1 MEKYVFD
8 DNAKALLESSCVP
21 FAIFQFLDGRVVTH
35 LLTDGFLNIVGMDR
49 ETAYDHM
56 ENHIYDNDHP
66 DDVARL
72 GNAVIDF
79 ATGKSDF
86 NIVYRTMTPDGY
98 HILHAKGKHVN
109 APTGEQLAVI
119 WYSDE
124 GPYTDDKKHLFEQ
137 AMENLLLNHGCIQ
150 DLGYDSMTGLPN
162 MNYFFKL
169 AEKTRDDIF
178 AKGETPVLLY
188 FDFNDMRNYN
198 LRYGFSEGDK
208 LIVGLSRI
216 LSAHFSNIN
225 CSRLSGDHFVAVT
238 SDKGLEQVLH
248 EIFEESKN
256 LNDGKS
262 LCVRTGIYKREG
274 EVVPVGIACDRAK
287 MACDSKKNIA
297 ESSFAYYSD
306 SLLKDAQLRHYII
319 ENIDTAIKEKW
330 IQVYYQPIVR
340 SVNERVCDEEALAR
354 WIDPNRGF
362 LSPADFIPV
371 LEESK
376 LLYKLDL
383 YILDQILDR
392 MKLFEEKGFHIVP
405 CSINISRNDFD
416 KCDVVEEIRRRVD
429 DAGVGRDKITVEIT
443 ESAVGEDIDYLSSQV
458 DRFNELGFSV
468 WMDDY
473 GTGYSSPDILQQIR
487 FSTIKLDMTFMR
499 SFDKTKKSRIII
511 SELINMALNLNM
523 EVVVEGVE
531 TEEQVQFLKEA
542 GATKMQGYYFCK
554 PVPVDKILERY
565 EAGTQIGFEDPKE
578 SDYYAAIGRFNI
590 YNIAAVSGDENQSD
604 YFNTVPIA
612 IFEVTDKDISII
624 RSNRSYQKTA
634 KNIFRTEDIYAKM
647 PFEVFTGETKE
658 NFLDL
663 ILNCAEKGGQ
673 AIENRSLDKNYNA
686 NMLFRRVAV
695 NSVTGIKAVAVMLL
709 DIKEKK
715 KGIEALSFGDIAQ
728 ALSVDYLDL
737 YYVDLETEEY
747 AEFLPDED
755 RHDMSIE
762 RNGDHFFENS
772 RKDAKK
778 MLHADD
784 QERFIALFNK
794 ELILDEI
801 ENEGCFTTIYRYLL
815 NGEPI
820 YVNLKAVLSED
831 KKHLIIGVND
841 VDDEVRENQEM
852 MRAAE
857 ALTIFSRIKALSG
870 SYVAFYTV
878 DLLTDDYYLYDATQD
893 FSDMVAEKVG
903 SDFFGV
909 GLDEGCAVIAPEDV
923 DHFTNNFEKSVML
936 DAIDKTGLFS
946 MKYHLMIGGEYQE
959 VCLKAAK
966 LVEDGSEK
974 LIVGVEKISDS
985 IK

>member
-1 MEKYVFD
+1 MEEYVFD
-8 DNAKALLESSCVP
+8 DNAKKLLESSCVP

-79 ATGKSDF
+79 ATGKNDF

-98 HILHAKGKHVN
+98 HIIHAKGKHVN

-287 MACDSKKNIA
+287 MACDSKRNIA

-354 WIDPNRGF
+354 WIDPNMGF

-429 DAGVGRDKITVEIT
+429 DAGIGHDKITVEIT

-565 EAGTQIGFEDPKE
+565 EAGIQIGFEDPKE

-590 YNIAAVSGDENQSD
+590 YNIATVSGNEDQSD

-647 PFEVFTGETKE
+647 PFEVFSGETKE

-673 AIENRSLDKNYNA
+673 AIENRSLDKNYTA

-794 ELILDEI
+794 ETILDEI

-852 MRAAE
+852 MRAE
-857 ALTIFSRIKALSG
+857 EELTIFSRIKALSG

-878 DLLTDDYYLYDATQD
+878 DLITDDYYLYDATQD
-893 FSDMVAEKVG
+893 FSEMVAEKVG

-909 GLDEGCAVIAPEDV
+909 GLDEACAVIAPEDV
-923 DHFTNNFEKSVML
+923 DHFTNNFKKSVML

-946 MKYHLMIGGEYQE
+946 MKYHLMIGGENKE

-966 LVEDGSEK
+966 IVEDGSEK

>member
-1 MEKYVFD
+1 MEKYVFA

-35 LLTDGFLNIVGMDR
+35 LLTDGFLDIVGMDR
-49 ETAYDHM
+49 KTAHDRM
-56 ENHIYDNDHP
+56 DNHIYDNDHP

-72 GNAVIDF
+72 GNAVIEF
-79 ATGKSDF
+79 ASGNSDL
-86 NIVYRTMTPDGY
+86 NILYRTMTPDGY
-98 HILHAKGKHVN
+98 HILHARGKHVN
-109 APTGEQLAVI
+109 APTGEQLAVV

-124 GPYTDDKKHLFEQ
+124 GPYSEENKHLFEQ
-137 AMENLLLNHGCIQ
+137 AMEHLLLDHGCIQ

-169 AEKTRDDIF
+169 SEKTVDDIL
-178 AKGETPVLLY
+178 KRGETPVLLY

-198 LRYGFSEGDK
+198 LRYGFAEGDK

-216 LSAHFSNIN
+216 LSLHFSNIN
-225 CSRLSGDHFVAVT
+225 CSRLSGDHFVAIT
-238 SDKGLEQVLH
+238 GDKGLEQILY

-262 LCVRTGIYKREG
+262 LCVRTGIYKYAG
-274 EVVPVGIACDRAK
+274 EAEPVGIACDRAK
-287 MACDSKKNIA
+287 MACDSTRDIT

-306 SLLKDAQLRHYII
+306 DLLKAAQLRHYII
-319 ENIDTAIKEKW
+319 ENIDRAINEKW

-354 WIDPNRGF
+354 WIDPNMGF
-362 LSPADFIPV
+362 MSPADFIPV

-383 YILDQILDR
+383 YILEQILDR
-392 MKLFEEKGFHIVP
+392 MKLFKEKGFHIVP

-416 KCDVVEEIRRRVD
+416 KCDIVEEIRRRVD
-429 DAGVGRDKITVEIT
+429 ESGVGRDKITVEIT

-458 DRFNELGFSV
+458 DKLNSLGFSV

-499 SFDKTKKSRIII
+499 SFDKTRKSRIII

-531 TEEQVQFLKEA
+531 TEEQVRFLKDV

-554 PVPVDKILERY
+554 PLSVDKILERY
-565 EAGTQIGFEDPKE
+565 DKGTQIGFENPME
-578 SDYYAAIGRFNI
+578 SDYFAAIGRFNI
-590 YNIAAVSGDENQSD
+590 YNFAAVSGDDAQTD
-604 YFNTVPIA
+604 YFNTIPIA
-612 IFEVTDKDISII
+612 IYEVTDNDIAII
-624 RSNRSYQKTA
+624 RCNRSYQKMG
-634 KNIFRTEDIYAKM
+634 NSIFMTNDVYAKI
-647 PFEVFTGETKE
+647 PFAEFDNEQKE

-663 ILNCAEKGGQ
+663 MLNCAESGDQ
-673 AIENRSLDKNYNA
+673 IIENRSLDRDYRA

-709 DIKEKK
+709 DVKEKK
-715 KGIEALSFGDIAQ
+715 KGIEAVSFGSIAQ

-737 YYVDLETEEY
+737 YYVDLDTEEY
-747 AEFLPDED
+747 TGFLPDHE
-755 RHDMSIE
+755 RHDLSVE

-772 RKDAKK
+772 RKDALK
-778 MLHADD
+778 MLHPED
-784 QERFIALFNK
+784 QERFTALFNR
-794 ELILDEI
+794 ETVLNNI
-801 ENEGCFTTIYRYLL
+801 EKEGCFTAIYRFLM
-815 NGEPI
+815 NGEYL
-820 YVNLKAVLSED
+820 YVNLKAVLTED
-831 KKHLIIGVND
+831 RKHLIIGIND
-841 VDDEVRENQEM
+841 VDADIREHQEM
-852 MRAAE
+852 MRAE
-857 ALTIFSRIKALSG
+857 EELTIFSRIKALSG
-870 SYVAFYTV
+870 SYIAFYTV
-878 DLLTDDYYLYDATQD
+878 DLLTDDYYLYDASQD
-893 FSDMVAEKVG
+893 FSDIVSERVG
-903 SDFFGV
+903 SDFFGI
-909 GLDEGCAVIAPEDV
+909 GLEEAILVLDPKDIDY
-923 DHFTNNFEKSVML
+923 FTANFNKSVML

-946 MKYHLMIGGEYQE
+946 IKYHLMLAGETVE

-966 LVEDGSEK
+966 IVEDGSEK
-974 LIVGVEKISDS
+974 LIIGVEKTGDS
-985 IK
+985 IE